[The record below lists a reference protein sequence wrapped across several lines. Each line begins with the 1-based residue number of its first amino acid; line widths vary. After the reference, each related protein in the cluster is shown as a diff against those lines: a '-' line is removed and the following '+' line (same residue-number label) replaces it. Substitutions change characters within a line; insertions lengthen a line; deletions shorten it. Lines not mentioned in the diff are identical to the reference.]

1 MPKKEKII
9 KVERPDPNAEDG
21 SLTEVEFTA
30 SEWALINAYFEENLN
45 QTRAYLKVHPI
56 RESISEDEK
65 RKKYDVA
72 RTSAS
77 KEFAKPNIKAEIKYR
92 LQEATMSAPEIL
104 KRYTDIARGSIKSF
118 VRVAEDGFVYF
129 DLSQPEAQANMHLI
143 KKMETK
149 RERKIEGT
157 GENAEEWEG
166 EWVKVELHDA
176 PSALLQLGRH
186 YSLFTDKTD
195 LTTGGKPLSWK
206 DFISSDEE
214 DDGDKK

>member
-9 KVERPDPNAEDG
+9 KVERPNPDDDG
-21 SLTEVEFTA
+21 KTQIEIEFNA
-30 SEWALINAYFEENLN
+30 SEWSLVNAYFEENLN

-56 RESISEDEK
+56 PEGLSDEES

-77 KEFAKPNIKAEIKYR
+77 KEFAKPNIKSEIRYR
-92 LQEATMSAPEIL
+92 LQEATMSPLEIL
-104 KRYTDIARGSIKSF
+104 KRYTDIARGSMKSF
-118 VRVAEDGFVYF
+118 VRIADDGFVYF

-195 LTTGGKPLSWK
+195 LTSGGKPLSWK
-206 DFISSDEE
+206 DFISSAEEE
-214 DDGDKK
+214 DKKE

>member
-1 MPKKEKII
+1 MPRKEKII
-9 KVERPDPNAEDG
+9 QVERPNPNADDG
-21 SLTEVEFTA
+21 SLIKVDFTA

-56 RESISEDEK
+56 PSGISEEES

-77 KEFAKPNIKAEIKYR
+77 KEFAKPNIKSEIRYR
-92 LQEATMSAPEIL
+92 LQEATMSPLEIL
-104 KRYTDIARGSIKSF
+104 KRYTDIARGSMSSF
-118 VRVAEDGFVYF
+118 VRVADDGFVYF

-195 LTTGGKPLSWK
+195 LTSNGKPLSWK
-206 DFISSDEE
+206 DFISSEDEE
-214 DDGDKK
+214 KKKE

>member
-9 KVERPDPNAEDG
+9 KVERPNPNGEDG
-21 SLTEVEFTA
+21 SLVEMEYTA

-45 QTRAYLKVHPI
+45 QTRAYLSVHPI
-56 RESISEDEK
+56 PAGISDEEA

-77 KEFAKPNIKAEIKYR
+77 KEFAKPNIKLEIRYR
-92 LQEATMSAPEIL
+92 LQEATMSPLEIL
-104 KRYTDIARGSIKSF
+104 KRYTDIARGSMKSF
-118 VRVAEDGFVYF
+118 VRIANDGFVYF

-149 RERKIEGT
+149 RERKVEGT

-195 LTTGGKPLSWK
+195 LTSGGKPLSWK
-206 DFISSDEE
+206 DFISSADEE
-214 DDGDKK
+214 DKKKE